1 MRADLLIVGGGPA
14 GLATAIRAAE
24 LGLSVRVIERGAL
37 PLDKAC
43 GEGLMPPGV
52 EALATLG
59 AEIAPARRH
68 PFVGIRFVQGD
79 TVAEGRFLGA
89 PGHGLRR
96 TVLIEALV
104 ARARAVGVSLAFGST
119 LRSFR
124 EDKGGVTA
132 VLGDGAE
139 VQAKTLVGADG
150 LHSRV
155 RAQAGLGKPSNAR
168 RRYGIRRHYALPPW
182 SPFVEVHWADRAEAY
197 VTPVDADTIGVAIL
211 WPGGGGGFAEQLQA
225 IPALAERLAG
235 APAITEAAGAGP
247 FWQAV
252 RARTRGRIALVGDAA
267 GYADAL
273 TGEGVSLA
281 MVTGIRLAEL
291 IHQGQPLRRYE
302 RDYAALTASYY
313 RTTRLFLG
321 ATRTPWLRRR
331 VIRHL
336 AARPETFQRFL
347 AINMGAMPLYALG
360 LANTLDLALG
370 VLGPAVSAPGQRSG

>member
-1 MRADLLIVGGGPA
+1 MRADVLIVGGGPA

-24 LGLSVRVIERGAL
+24 LGLSVLVIDRGAL

-43 GEGLMPPGV
+43 GEVLMPPGV
-52 EALATLG
+52 EALARLG
-59 AEIAPARRH
+59 VEIAPARRH

-79 TVAEGRFLGA
+79 TVAEGRFLGD

-104 ARARAVGVSLAFGST
+104 ERARTLGVSLAYGRS
-119 LRSFR
+119 LGSFR
-124 EDKGGVTA
+124 EDHGEITA
-132 VLGDGAE
+132 LLADGTS
-139 VQAKTLVGADG
+139 VQAKTLIGADG

-155 RAQAGLGKPSNAR
+155 RAQAGLGKPSDAR
-168 RRYGIRRHYALPPW
+168 RRYGIRRHFALQPW

-197 VTPVDADTIGVAIL
+197 VTPVDANTIGVAIL

-225 IPALAERLAG
+225 FPALAARLAA
-235 APAITEAAGAGP
+235 APAITEAAGGGP

-252 RARTRGRIALVGDAA
+252 RARTKGRVALVGDAA

-281 MVTGIRLAEL
+281 LATGIRLAEI
-291 IHQGQPLRRYE
+291 IHQGRPLRDYE
-302 RDYAALTASYY
+302 RDYAALTSSYY
-313 RTTRLFLG
+313 RTTRLFLS
-321 ATRTPWLRRR
+321 ATRTPWMRRR

-336 AARPETFQRFL
+336 AARPQTFQRFL
-347 AINMGAMPLYALG
+347 AINMGMMPLHALG
-360 LANTLDLALG
+360 LAQALDLALG
-370 VLGPAVSAPGQRSG
+370 VLGPAARSPGQRSG